1 MTAHPAH
8 QQKIDHVTF
17 DRVAA
22 VSKACSSGTACPSD
36 DLVGVWANEWEL
48 SSVSPLYLKLTLDD
62 SNTFLDG
69 ADCVDSLHTE

>member
-1 MTAHPAH
+1 MT
-8 QQKIDHVTF
+8 V

-48 SSVSPLYLKLTLDD
+48 SAVSLLDNTLTPSYYNLVGWCRL
-62 SNTFLDG
+62 SRP
-69 ADCVDSLHTE
+69 SLH